1 MHNSPSDTQPITTV
15 VTDTSPQRDDN
26 ANERR
31 TVMIVDDDP
40 DFLFQHKTLFKAL
53 NFAVLTADSKAAAE
67 ELLKQHK
74 PDLAVVD
81 LMMEDSDSGFT
92 LCYEIKRRYPD
103 TSIVIVTSASSMTG
117 YDFESLSGEQ
127 KSWIQADAV
136 LTKPIRFDQITR
148 EVNRLFDR

>member
-15 VTDTSPQRDDN
+15 VTDTSPQRDDI

-31 TVMIVDDDP
+31 TVIIVDDDP